1 MEINELIYHFHIKL
15 KKGLLIFVT
24 KTEKVKVKR
33 NEMKNCVQR
42 RVRKKKHFS
51 KTYKKSS
58 EGAHAIP

>member
-1 MEINELIYHFHIKL
+1 MEMNELIYHFHIK
-15 KKGLLIFVT
+15 LLIFVT

-33 NEMKNCVQR
+33 NEMKNSVQR

-58 EGAHAIP
+58 EGALAIP

>member
-1 MEINELIYHFHIKL
+1 MEINEFFYHFHIKL
-15 KKGLLIFVT
+15 KGLLIFVT

-42 RVRKKKHFS
+42 RVRKKEHFS

-58 EGAHAIP
+58 EGALAIP